1 MVIDEDKIPAVNSI
15 TSETLPALTYVNTV
29 HKHFNL
35 LDKIISF
42 DGDQQEI
49 FDLLPPLVII
59 GSAGSGK
66 TALTLEKMKQATG
79 DVLYVSH
86 SPFLVQSARNLYYA
100 HNYDNGDQ
108 NVEFLS
114 FRVIMTNI
122 AEGTAKVLSGRSG
135 DSGCC

>member
-1 MVIDEDKIPAVNSI
+1 MVIDEDKIPTVNNI
-15 TSETLPALTYVNTV
+15 TGETLPVLTYVNTT

-42 DGDQQEI
+42 DSNQQAI

-79 DVLYVSH
+79 DVLYQDHYH
-86 SPFLVQSARNLYYA
+86 SRALQRFCLDVRDIQATA
-100 HNYDNGDQ
+100 EAVIEEDQ
-108 NVEFLS
+108 P
-114 FRVIMTNI
+114 
-122 AEGTAKVLSGRSG
+122 AA
-135 DSGCC
+135 

>member
-86 SPFLVQSARNLYYA
+86 SPFLVKAPATFITHTTTTMAIRTWSFSPS
-100 HNYDNGDQ
+100 G
-108 NVEFLS
+108 LS
-114 FRVIMTNI
+114 
-122 AEGTAKVLSGRSG
+122 
-135 DSGCC
+135 